1 MFDHVVLR
9 RASDGRAI
17 SAGQIAEA
25 LLYYQK
31 VHLVIDR
38 GTLLELLK
46 QLGIDALLSLLRRAD
61 TSAVYCEEILATKTD
76 SVGPLQTHA
85 FVAFMI
91 ASDASGVPLK
101 TAEDRL
107 LRDVQ
112 LAGIDKQGAKRFVKA
127 FLTRVPTRKLSGTHF
142 ATEGITESA
151 KRDVLNQGFV
161 ADAVREA
168 LRVMPGGYA
177 AGPDLKFDVIDSE
190 LGLYV
195 FTNIDLESVNRRRAA
210 LTPAEE
216 PVTVAH
222 LLNSVQEARADL
234 TLASFYGGDFVTAA
248 ATSAIIQVRH
258 AELLKRSTLN
268 AEARDSFIEVVMPD
282 SRSLAEVID
291 SGERTFG
298 EFLLLLD
305 RAARFKD
312 WLKKANPDEG
322 LIRSYVAQLSS
333 ESWIQR
339 LPAKSLRY
347 VLTLALD
354 ATNPVAGAVAGFADS
369 FIVEKLLQ
377 GWRPN
382 HFVASRLRPFIEG
395 K

>member
-1 MFDHVVLR
+1 
-9 RASDGRAI
+9 
-17 SAGQIAEA
+17 
-25 LLYYQK
+25 
-31 VHLVIDR
+31 
-38 GTLLELLK
+38 
-46 QLGIDALLSLLRRAD
+46 
-61 TSAVYCEEILATKTD
+61 
-76 SVGPLQTHA
+76 
-85 FVAFMI
+85 
-91 ASDASGVPLK
+91 
-101 TAEDRL
+101 
-107 LRDVQ
+107 
-112 LAGIDKQGAKRFVKA
+112 
-127 FLTRVPTRKLSGTHF
+127 
-142 ATEGITESA
+142 
-151 KRDVLNQGFV
+151 
-161 ADAVREA
+161 
-168 LRVMPGGYA
+168 
-177 AGPDLKFDVIDSE
+177 
-190 LGLYV
+190 
-195 FTNIDLESVNRRRAA
+195 
-210 LTPAEE
+210 
-216 PVTVAH
+216 
-222 LLNSVQEARADL
+222 
-234 TLASFYGGDFVTAA
+234 
-248 ATSAIIQVRH
+248 
-258 AELLKRSTLN
+258 
-268 AEARDSFIEVVMPD
+268 MPD